1 MMSIL
6 GILAILLILVIIF
19 QITRAGEQ
27 LSELKDE
34 EAEQAMWDGVHAKL
48 FLLFLVFGMVGAFY
62 SVYAYADLFLPTG
75 SVHGEYLD
83 SMWFWSLAAI
93 LPIFVLTHILLF
105 VFTYIYKYD
114 KNRKAK
120 YFPHDN
126 RLELIWTLI
135 PAIVMVFLV
144 MEGMRNWLKIT
155 GPASEEALVIEATG
169 EQFKWT
175 LRFPGE
181 DGILGKK
188 VIREIS
194 ATNPYGQ
201 DWDDTANEDDFV
213 ATTDIYLP
221 VDREILVKINS
232 HDVLHSFFLPQ
243 FQVKMD
249 AVPGIPTRFKFTP
262 KLTTKKYREMK
273 DDPEAMFELACTELC
288 GPSHWNMKRTFYVV
302 EQEEYDAWAK
312 EQEPYYKQMKAAEA
326 AAKKSEKKAEQTAQ
340 AELDKKDVVDNSK

>member
-6 GILAILLILVIIF
+6 GILAILLVLVIIF
-19 QITRAGEQ
+19 QITRASEQ
-27 LSELKDE
+27 LSELQDE
-34 EAEQAMWDGVHAKL
+34 EAEQDMWNGVHAKL
-48 FLLFLVFGMVGAFY
+48 FVLFLVFGMVGAFY

-75 SVHGEYLD
+75 SVHGELLD

-105 VFTYIYKYD
+105 AFAYIYRYNKD
-114 KNRKAK
+114 RKAK

-175 LRFPGE
+175 IRFPGA
-181 DGILGKK
+181 DGVLGKK
-188 VIREIS
+188 VIRQMSES
-194 ATNPYGQ
+194 NPYGQ
-201 DWDDTANEDDFV
+201 DWKDEANKDDFI

-221 VDREILVKINS
+221 VNREILVKINS
-232 HDVLHSFFLPQ
+232 HDVLHSFALPQ

-262 KLTTKKYREMK
+262 KLTTKAYREMK
-273 DDPEAMFELACTELC
+273 DDPEAMFELACMELC

-302 EQEEYDAWAK
+302 EEEEYEAWAK
-312 EQEPYYKQMKAAEA
+312 EQPIYYEQKLEAEKAA
-326 AAKKSEKKAEQTAQ
+326 KTAQ
-340 AELDKKDVVDNSK
+340 AAQAAKEDLEKKDVVDNSK